1 MNVEQFQYH
10 DKTGWV
16 RPLYIQPNV
25 DWVLV
30 FGAKKLVE
38 THAIMSVLD
47 ETFPNAIILV
57 SSTSGEIHGNQ
68 TYDDSL
74 SVSAVTFKK
83 TSIKSI
89 QLGLNDF
96 SSNFMAGQTMA
107 NALKHDDLCHLFVIS
122 DGVVT
127 NATELLA
134 GIYSV
139 IPKTI
144 AVTGGLSGDGADF
157 NESVLGLNGH
167 YKPHQTCMIGFY
179 GQSLK
184 IGYGSRGGWR
194 PFGPK
199 RSITR
204 ADNNI
209 LYELDKQAALD
220 LYKLYTQDQELNLP
234 ASGLLFPLSIYN
246 QNSKQK
252 SLVRTVVGINETEH
266 ALIFAGDVPEGT
278 VAQMMHATTDDLI
291 GGAIEAAE
299 SSMAMNPDPEFII
312 LVSCVGRKLIMGQQ
326 ADEEIEEIAEIFSKS
341 KNSIA
346 GFYSYGE
353 LCPFDHQSNSVSLLH
368 NQTMT
373 ITAMREIE

>member
-1 MNVEQFQYH
+1 
-10 DKTGWV
+10 
-16 RPLYIQPNV
+16 
-25 DWVLV
+25 
-30 FGAKKLVE
+30 
-38 THAIMSVLD
+38 
-47 ETFPNAIILV
+47 
-57 SSTSGEIHGNQ
+57 
-68 TYDDSL
+68 
-74 SVSAVTFKK
+74 
-83 TSIKSI
+83 
-89 QLGLNDF
+89 
-96 SSNFMAGQTMA
+96 
-107 NALKHDDLCHLFVIS
+107 
-122 DGVVT
+122 
-127 NATELLA
+127 
-134 GIYSV
+134 
-139 IPKTI
+139 
-144 AVTGGLSGDGADF
+144 
-157 NESVLGLNGH
+157 
-167 YKPHQTCMIGFY
+167 MIGFY

-252 SLVRTVVGINETEH
+252 SLVRTVVGINETEN